1 MSIVNS
7 IRCGAKARS
16 AGGRPC
22 RHVALA
28 NGRCHYHGGKAAI
41 THGRE
46 TKQAHA
52 ERTRQRKIINEMR
65 ASVKSLETLVNK
77 QT

>member
-22 RHVALA
+22 LHVALE
-28 NGRCHYHGGKAAI
+28 NGRCHYHGGKAAVK
-41 THGRE
+41 HGKY
-46 TKQAHA
+46 TKMAMAQ
-52 ERTRQRKIINEMR
+52 RSNQRKIINEMR
-65 ASVKSLETLVNK
+65 AAVKSLESLVDK
-77 QT
+77 ST